1 MSKQIRRKISQL
13 TPFLQ
18 PVVAHWRSMSLGL
31 LFGLL
36 TVIAGVGLLSLSGW
50 LISASAGAG
59 LAMATALAFNYY
71 LPGGAVRAFSLIRIL
86 GRYGER
92 VVTHEATL
100 RILTTLRV
108 WFYQKIEPLAPA
120 GLLTSRSGDLL
131 SRIISDIDTLD
142 EAYLRVVGPFL
153 IAVLL
158 SIILLLFLH
167 FFSIEIAWC
176 VFLLMVLSGFCVPL
190 LALRLGHAT
199 GGSLV
204 TELAQLRIHCIDST
218 QGLMELL
225 SFGRERRAF
234 AQLQIRQGRLLR
246 LQARMNQIDALSQA
260 LILLFTGLAL
270 WLALYLGVQLV
281 LAQQLN
287 GVNLALI
294 AFAVLAAFE
303 VIMPLPL
310 AFQYLGRT
318 GKAISRLLNLAEQ
331 QPAVLFTQDGINTN
345 KSLDSSGNY
354 SIEFDQVNFAYPGRE
369 AIFDNFNL
377 CVHQGEKVV
386 IVGST
391 GAGKTTLI
399 QLLTRVFDPD
409 SGMIK
414 VGDNNLKDFSE
425 PALRNLMGTVSQRS
439 YLFNMSVRDNLLLA
453 KPAASDEA
461 LNLALKTVQLFDVV
475 QQLPEGLDTWVG
487 EHGSRF
493 SGGQIRR
500 IAVARALLAD
510 HPIVLLDEPTEGLD
524 PLTADE
530 FMKSLITLMAG
541 RTVLL
546 ITHRLTDVQGMDKI
560 AVMENGQLIEFG
572 TEAQLLQ
579 ANKRYAGL
587 YAQYYLV

>member
-18 PVVAHWRSMSLGL
+18 PIVAHWRSMSLGL
-31 LFGLL
+31 LLGLL

-50 LISASAGAG
+50 LISVSAGAG

-158 SIILLLFLH
+158 SIILLFFLH

-225 SFGRERRAF
+225 SFGHERRAF
-234 AQLQIRQGRLLR
+234 AQLQTRQGRLLR

-270 WLALYLGVQLV
+270 WLALYLGAQLV

-331 QPAVLFTQDGINTN
+331 QPVVLFTQDGINTN
-345 KSLDSSGNY
+345 KLLDSSGNY

-369 AIFDNFNL
+369 TIFNNFNL
-377 CVHQGEKVV
+377 CIHQGEKVA

-399 QLLTRVFDPD
+399 QLLTRVFDAD

-425 PALRNLMGTVSQRS
+425 PALRRLMGVVSQRS

-453 KPAASDEA
+453 KPTASDKE
-461 LNLALKTVQLFDVV
+461 LNQVLKTVQLFDVV
-475 QQLPEGLDTWVG
+475 QRLPEGLDTWVG

-510 HPIVLLDEPTEGLD
+510 HPIILLDEPTEGLD

-530 FMKSLITLMAG
+530 FMKNLITLMAG

-560 AVMENGQLIEFG
+560 AVMENGQLIECG

-579 ANKRYAGL
+579 ANKRYASL

>member
-1 MSKQIRRKISQL
+1 
-13 TPFLQ
+13 
-18 PVVAHWRSMSLGL
+18 MSLGL
-31 LFGLL
+31 LLGLL

-50 LISASAGAG
+50 LISVSAGAG

-158 SIILLLFLH
+158 SIILLFFLH

-225 SFGRERRAF
+225 SFGHERRAF
-234 AQLQIRQGRLLR
+234 AQLQTRQGRLLR

-270 WLALYLGVQLV
+270 WLALYLGAQLV

-331 QPAVLFTQDGINTN
+331 QPVVLFTQDGINTN
-345 KSLDSSGNY
+345 KLLDSSGNY

-369 AIFDNFNL
+369 TIFNNFNL
-377 CVHQGEKVV
+377 CIHQGEKVA

-399 QLLTRVFDPD
+399 QLLTRVFDAD

-425 PALRNLMGTVSQRS
+425 PALRRLMGVVSQRS

-453 KPAASDEA
+453 KPTASDKE
-461 LNLALKTVQLFDVV
+461 LNQVLKTVQLFDVV
-475 QQLPEGLDTWVG
+475 QRLPEGLDTWVG

-510 HPIVLLDEPTEGLD
+510 HPIILLDEPTEGLD

-530 FMKSLITLMAG
+530 FMKNLITLMAG

-560 AVMENGQLIEFG
+560 AVMENGQLIECG

-579 ANKRYAGL
+579 ANKRYASL

>member
-1 MSKQIRRKISQL
+1 MR
-13 TPFLQ
+13 
-18 PVVAHWRSMSLGL
+18 
-31 LFGLL
+31 
-36 TVIAGVGLLSLSGW
+36 
-50 LISASAGAG
+50 
-59 LAMATALAFNYY
+59 
-71 LPGGAVRAFSLIRIL
+71 
-86 GRYGER
+86 
-92 VVTHEATL
+92 
-100 RILTTLRV
+100 
-108 WFYQKIEPLAPA
+108 
-120 GLLTSRSGDLL
+120 
-131 SRIISDIDTLD
+131 
-142 EAYLRVVGPFL
+142 
-153 IAVLL
+153 
-158 SIILLLFLH
+158 
-167 FFSIEIAWC
+167 
-176 VFLLMVLSGFCVPL
+176 FLLMVLSGFCVPL

-234 AQLQIRQGRLLR
+234 AQLQTRQGRLLR

-270 WLALYLGVQLV
+270 WLVLYLGVQLV

-303 VIMPLPL
+303 VIIPLPL

-369 AIFDNFNL
+369 TIFNNFNL
-377 CVHQGEKVV
+377 CIHQGEKVA

-414 VGDNNLKDFSE
+414 VGDHNLKDFSE
-425 PALRNLMGTVSQRS
+425 PALRRLMGAVSQRS

-453 KPAASDEA
+453 KSTASDEE
-461 LNLALKTVQLFDVV
+461 LNQALKTVQLFDVV

-530 FMKSLITLMAG
+530 FMKSLMTLMAG

-560 AVMENGQLIEFG
+560 AVMENGQLIECG

-579 ANKRYAGL
+579 ANKRYASL